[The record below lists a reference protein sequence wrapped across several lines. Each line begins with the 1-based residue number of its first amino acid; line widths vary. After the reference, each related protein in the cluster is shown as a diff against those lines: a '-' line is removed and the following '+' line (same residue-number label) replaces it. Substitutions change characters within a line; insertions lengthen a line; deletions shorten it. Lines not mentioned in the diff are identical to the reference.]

1 LPCMSHICKV
11 LVTRT
16 AFSHGPAINY
26 CGAGIHSYDSSRV
39 EWICCLHVIHIY
51 TGEAYIYITR
61 VESNECVAFMS
72 HIWKSHVTCTVFSNE
87 PAINYKGASM
97 HSYDLS
103 DCVALLQFFSMGDT
117 HFFLHFT

>member
-1 LPCMSHICKV
+1 MTRVESNGFVAFMSYTWKSNF
-11 LVTRT
+11 TRT
-16 AFSHGPAINY
+16 AFSHGPAM
-26 CGAGIHSYDSSRV
+26 S
-39 EWICCLHVIHIY
+39 Y

-87 PAINYKGASM
+87 PAINYKGESM